1 MDVLI
6 SITGTQLVDGERDT
20 IELTTTGG
28 MDPAEDGWRLT
39 YEESAATGMEGVTTA
54 ILIKPEDVYKRQAQ
68 SYAKKVLEAP
78 DGNASFQCGPG
89 RRRAATA
96 AVGPVGGTGPRP
108 GGGGEGP
115 AAGSG
120 CGGIFMSEMRIWLFP
135 NLYKYVILNQE

>member
-54 ILIKPEDVYKRQAQ
+54 ILIKPDE
-68 SYAKKVLEAP
+68 VLLERT
-78 DGNASFQCGPG
+78 GKMNSLLVLQKG
-89 RRRAATA
+89 RRHQCSYDT
-96 AVGPVGGTGPRP
+96 PYGTFLLGVYTSELSSTLSRS
-108 GGGGEGP
+108 GGELRFSYTLDMS
-115 AAGSG
+115 AGL
-120 CGGIFMSEMRIWLFP
+120 MSSHDVHISV
-135 NLYKYVILNQE
+135 KGVQ